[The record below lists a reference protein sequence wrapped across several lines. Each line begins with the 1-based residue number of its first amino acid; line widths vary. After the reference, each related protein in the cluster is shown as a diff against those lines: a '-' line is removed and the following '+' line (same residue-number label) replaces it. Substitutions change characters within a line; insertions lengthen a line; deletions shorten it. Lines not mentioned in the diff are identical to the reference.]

1 MVKWLKYDK
10 GSIFR
15 DKSKN
20 GLLSQFL
27 KDYRAKFGGSINP
40 SCGKCLAKYYDDFIN
55 EYSNKME
62 NKESHG
68 YVLKLKYNGI
78 KSKTSGKPNRNADLT
93 EVQAIDLIE
102 NHPHGKE
109 LFDNIPNSYYN
120 KFKEVEEIKVEVE
133 VVEPKK
139 DIKRIRKAKK

>member
-1 MVKWLKYDK
+1 MIKWLKYDK

-27 KDYRAKFGGSINP
+27 KDYKAKFGGSINP
-40 SCGKCLAKYYDDFIN
+40 SCGKCLAKYYEDFIN

-62 NKESHG
+62 NTEKHG
-68 YVLKLKYNGI
+68 YVLKLKYNNI
-78 KSKTSGKPNRNADLT
+78 KSKTTGKPCRNADLT
-93 EVQAIDLIE
+93 VEQAIDLIE
-102 NHPHGKE
+102 NHPHGKL
-109 LFDNIPNSYYN
+109 LFDKIPDSYYQ
-120 KFKEVEEIKVEVE
+120 KFETKEEIKE

-139 DIKRIRKAKK
+139 DIKRTRKNKK

>member
-1 MVKWLKYDK
+1 LIKWLKYDK

-27 KDYRAKFGGSINP
+27 KDYKAKFGGTINP
-40 SCGKCLAKYYDDFIN
+40 SCGKCLAKYYEDFSN
-55 EYSNKME
+55 EYINKME
-62 NKESHG
+62 NKENHG

-78 KSKTSGKPNRNADLT
+78 KSKTSGSPRRNADLT
-93 EVQAIDLIE
+93 VEQAIDLIE
-102 NHPHGKE
+102 NHPHGKM
-109 LFDNIPNSYYN
+109 LFDKIPE
-120 KFKEVEEIKVEVE
+120 KKEIKVEKIE

-139 DIKRIRKAKK
+139 DIKRTRKAKK